1 MAKKTL
7 EDIRAI
13 IDPEGYLQGMKEVQ
27 VNYKKQLARLLVD
40 YDLMADSPEITE
52 EQRPETLETQLGV
65 LRDVEWRIGAI
76 DERMKAAEDG
86 MSGNRASKRR
96 KAKKQDK

>member
-7 EDIRAI
+7 EDIRALV
-13 IDPEGYLQGMKEVQ
+13 DPEGYLQGMKEVQ

-52 EQRPETLETQLGV
+52 EQRPDVLENQLGT
-65 LRDVEWRIGAI
+65 LQDVEWRIGAI
-76 DERMKAAEDG
+76 DERIEAAKDG

-96 KAKKQDK
+96 AKRKSQ